1 MNKLYAEYKDRAAF
15 YVVYIEEA
23 HTTDLWQLPVNEA
36 QGVVVATPKTDEE
49 RAGLAS
55 ACVRNLQIDIPAVVD
70 GLDNYIGRAYSAWPD
85 RLVVID
91 KFGRVAYKSK
101 PGPFGFRPGEM
112 AEVLAKVALKP

>member
-36 QGVVVATPKTDEE
+36 QGVVVATPKTDDE

-70 GLDNYIGRAYSAWPD
+70 GLDNYRELM
-85 RLVVID
+85 RLLVEE
-91 KFGRVAYKSK
+91 KS
-101 PGPFGFRPGEM
+101 
-112 AEVLAKVALKP
+112 ALKVFMNVAAE